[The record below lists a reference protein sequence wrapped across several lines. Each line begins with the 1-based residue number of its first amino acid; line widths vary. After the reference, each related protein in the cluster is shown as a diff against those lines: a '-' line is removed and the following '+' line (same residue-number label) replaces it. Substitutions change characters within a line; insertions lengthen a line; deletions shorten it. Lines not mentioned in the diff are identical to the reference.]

1 MVSDSDGGLPIT
13 VTVVEDLGADAFV
26 YGTCEVE
33 GTPSTVIVR
42 VSERGLVHK
51 GDVIHVTTDPRNV
64 HVFDTVT
71 GERLSD

>member
-1 MVSDSDGGLPIT
+1 
-13 VTVVEDLGADAFV
+13 
-26 YGTCEVE
+26 
-33 GTPSTVIVR
+33 VIVR
-42 VSERGLVHK
+42 VSERGTIHK